1 LLHDC
6 CASISGDLFV
16 AAFYSLLVCVAAESS
31 YFGRQMFK
39 WASELQVPG
48 GSHSLDPSFWVSTL
62 ETNLKEIKVVMVNL
76 CGVP

>member
-1 LLHDC
+1 
-6 CASISGDLFV
+6 
-16 AAFYSLLVCVAAESS
+16 
-31 YFGRQMFK
+31 MFK

-48 GSHSLDPSFWVSTL
+48 GSHNLDPSFWVSTL